1 MTTDYLAVGAIAG
14 PHGVSGQ
21 FKVKLFAESP
31 AVLEQYGALQ
41 IDDGRSLELTVKS
54 VNNKGLVIV
63 SADGVTSREAAE
75 SLRGFLL
82 LTSRASLP
90 DPAEDELYH
99 ADVLGAAV
107 FHEDG
112 TSLGVVVALYNFG
125 AGEIIEVKPP
135 SGASVM
141 LPFAGESLVSVD
153 IPNGLVVLAP
163 PAGFLDDDSENK
175 DRADQNDELGRRNE
189 RYRR

>member
-1 MTTDYLAVGAIAG
+1 MTTDHLAVGAIAG
-14 PHGVSGQ
+14 PHGVRGQ

-31 AVLEQYGALQ
+31 AALEQYGALQ
-41 IDDGRSLELTVKS
+41 IDGGRALKLTVKS
-54 VNNKGLVIV
+54 VNNGGLVIV

-75 SLRGFLL
+75 SLRGKLL
-82 LTSRASLP
+82 STSRASLP

-99 ADVLGAAV
+99 ADLLGASV
-107 FHEDG
+107 FHKHG

-141 LPFAGESLVSVD
+141 LPFAGSSVVSVD
-153 IPNGLVVLAP
+153 IPNRRVVLAP
-163 PAGFLDDDSENK
+163 PAGLLGGDSEDKNW
-175 DRADQNDELGRRNE
+175 ADQNDK
-189 RYRR
+189 

>member
-1 MTTDYLAVGAIAG
+1 VTTDHLAVGAIAG
-14 PHGVSGQ
+14 PHGVRGQ

-31 AVLEQYGALQ
+31 AALEQYGALQ
-41 IDDGRSLELTVKS
+41 IDGGRALKLTVKS
-54 VNNKGLVIV
+54 VNSRGLVIV

-75 SLRGFLL
+75 SLRGMLL
-82 LTSRASLP
+82 STSRASL

-99 ADVLGAAV
+99 ADLLGASV

-112 TSLGVVVALYNFG
+112 TNLGVVVALYNFG

-141 LPFAGESLVSVD
+141 LPFAGSSLVSVD
-153 IPNGLVVLAP
+153 IPNRRVVLAP
-163 PAGFLDDDSENK
+163 PAGFLDDDSEDKNW
-175 DRADQNDELGRRNE
+175 ADQNDK
-189 RYRR
+189 